1 MATDCICAD
10 FLYKIAVARLHCHT
24 AVSSIVVTSL
34 DHNIIQD
41 ERDRQLHWLTQQ
53 GKHTEKCQIGS
64 LSKNSVIITH
74 IHSVLKIVPLTVV

>member
-1 MATDCICAD
+1 MATGCISAN
-10 FLYKIAVARLHCHT
+10 FIYKFAVARLHCHT

-41 ERDRQLHWLTQQ
+41 ERDRQLHWLTQHR
-53 GKHTEKCQIGS
+53 KHTEKCQIRS

-74 IHSVLKIVPLTVV
+74 IHSVLKIVALTVV